1 MTKKIS
7 INTVIKAL
15 AAAAL
20 CSCAALAQNGGGD
33 WFAPTPT
40 PQAPPAQPAPAQQQA
55 QPAPQPVQ
63 PAPQA
68 QPQYA
73 PPPQQAQP
81 VQAAQPAQPAP
92 QPEPEAAAE
101 TAQPAGK
108 PAQPSI
114 IDAESSMRLG
124 TEISAKALASAPYL
138 ITDPAVKPGQGRIIK
153 PTGQAIFLQFDRVT
167 VTPTGK
173 AFAFKA
179 GDTVDVL
186 AKPRRVSFNGK
197 SARLVTRV
205 GRGVVAGYA
214 GKRAVVTL
222 TDLWSQISGG
232 ESIARSASF
241 APLYSGDRLA
251 APDTKI
257 QASVVMRVEDSATP
271 YLNQYVIIDKGADDG
286 VQLGDFFRVMER
298 ERPNKLSELLL
309 EGQTV
314 NVTAGSATLVV
325 QKLHKARLQPGDEA
339 FLNYRAAR

>member
-1 MTKKIS
+1 
-7 INTVIKAL
+7 
-15 AAAAL
+15 
-20 CSCAALAQNGGGD
+20 
-33 WFAPTPT
+33 
-40 PQAPPAQPAPAQQQA
+40 
-55 QPAPQPVQ
+55 
-63 PAPQA
+63 
-68 QPQYA
+68 
-73 PPPQQAQP
+73 
-81 VQAAQPAQPAP
+81 
-92 QPEPEAAAE
+92 
-101 TAQPAGK
+101 
-108 PAQPSI
+108 
-114 IDAESSMRLG
+114 MRLG

-138 ITDPAVKPGQGRIIK
+138 ITDRAAKPGQGRVIK

-167 VTPTGK
+167 VAPAGK
-173 AFAFKA
+173 TFAFKA

-205 GRGVVAGYA
+205 GRGVVVGYA

-222 TDLWSQISGG
+222 TDLWNQISGG

-257 QASVVMRVEDSATP
+257 QASVVMRVEDSTAP
-271 YLNQYVIIDKGADDG
+271 YLHQYVIIDKGADDG
-286 VQLGDFFRVMER
+286 VKLGDFFRVMER

-325 QKLHKARLQPGDEA
+325 QKLHKDRLQPGDEA